1 MSPLSS
7 VTRLPSA
14 ELGETMGFLQGVRRH
29 FLNGTEQST
38 VAKGS
43 SKEKAVQWVKNHVA
57 PGGGVLTHH
66 KHANASQEVTGYLI
80 ETLYDV
86 GEIELALDLARWEA
100 SVQRPDGA
108 FAAPD
113 GGPYTF
119 DTAQV
124 IRGFLAVIDA
134 MPELGKNLRAA
145 CDYVEQ
151 HITSDGKVTTP
162 TYDAWG
168 GASEDRFTLYTDLY
182 VLPPLMDAGKKL
194 SEPRYTNA
202 ALRALH
208 YFKSKQDLVEF
219 KPSFSTLSHIFGY
232 MMEAL
237 VDLGEVEL
245 ARKGLAQ
252 AAAIQ
257 KSNGAIPAYP
267 GVEWVCSTGMAQLA
281 LAWYKLGETGLG
293 DKAFTYLEGL
303 QNPSGGFYGSY
314 GRGARYFPDAEI
326 SWAVKFFL
334 DAHLLKARR

>member
-1 MSPLSS
+1 MGS
-7 VTRLPSA
+7 LP
-14 ELGETMGFLQGVRRH
+14 TDRKQ
-29 FLNGTEQST
+29 FLNE
-38 VAKGS
+38 GS
-43 SKEKAVQWVKNHVA
+43 SKEKAIQWVKNHLA

-80 ETLYDV
+80 ETLFDV
-86 GEIELALDLARWEA
+86 GEIELAKDLARWEA

-124 IRGFLAVIDA
+124 VRGFLAVIDV
-134 MPELGKNLRAA
+134 MPELEKNVRSA
-145 CDYVEQ
+145 CNYVEQ
-151 HITSDGKVTTP
+151 HITGDGKVTTP
-162 TYDAWG
+162 SYDAWG
-168 GASEDRFTLYTDLY
+168 DAGEERFTLYTDLY
-182 VLPPLMDAGKKL
+182 VLPPLIDAGKKL
-194 SEPRYTNA
+194 SETRYTEA

-208 YFKSKQDLVEF
+208 YFKKQPDLVQF

-257 KSNGAIPAYP
+257 KTNGAIPAYP
-267 GVEWVCSTGMAQLA
+267 GVDWVCSTGMAQLA
-281 LAWYKLGETGLG
+281 LAWYKLGEVELG
-293 DKAFTYLEGL
+293 NKTFTYLEGL

-314 GRGARYFPDAEI
+314 GSGGRYLPDAEI

-334 DAHLLKARR
+334 DCFVEKKERS